1 MLIPVP
7 PGFCR
12 LCTAKSECTATLC
25 GSPGLS
31 AHKEALLSFKFDIT
45 DEDEESPLPPPH
57 VGAEPTGG
65 VTVPH
70 AVEEEDELD
79 AKVISGISPMLA
91 PGLDPSR

>member
-1 MLIPVP
+1 MLTPVP
-7 PGFCR
+7 PGPRR

-31 AHKEALLSFKFDIT
+31 AHKEALLSFKFDT
-45 DEDEESPLPPPH
+45 KDEERPLPPPH

-70 AVEEEDELD
+70 AVEEEDDVD
-79 AKVISGISPMLA
+79 AKMISGISPMLA